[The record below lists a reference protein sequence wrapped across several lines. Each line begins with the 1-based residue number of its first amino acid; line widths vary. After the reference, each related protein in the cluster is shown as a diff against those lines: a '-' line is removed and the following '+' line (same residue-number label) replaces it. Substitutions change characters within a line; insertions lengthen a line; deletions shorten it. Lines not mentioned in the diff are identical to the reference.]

1 MTPPRPLL
9 LARELGH
16 RFADGAWAF
25 RRVEFSVAGSE
36 IIVLAGRNGA
46 GKTIL
51 AKCLSGLLDSTE
63 GAVLYEGKGLAS
75 YKESPAS
82 RVGYVF
88 QDSRLQAVGDTVLDD
103 ASFGPA
109 NLGMEPG
116 EARSRAEAAI
126 ARCGLGSRSLSF
138 VHTLSGG
145 ESRRLAVAGIVAMSP
160 GVVILDEPFA
170 NLDRDGV
177 RSVLEIIVELR
188 RGGTAIVVV
197 THELEKVLGI
207 ADRLDI
213 MDDGSIAASGTPAE
227 VLATGIERFGLRDPF
242 RSVRG
247 VGDLQWLE

>member
-1 MTPPRPLL
+1 MMTPRPTLS
-9 LARELGH
+9 ARALGL

-25 RRVEFSVAGSE
+25 RRVDFSVAPRE
-36 IIVLAGRNGA
+36 IVVVAGRNGA

-51 AKCLSGLLDSTE
+51 AKCLAGLIYPTE
-63 GAVLYEGKGLAS
+63 GEVVYEERALAS
-75 YKESPAS
+75 YKESPAA

-88 QDSRLQAVGDTVLDD
+88 QDARLQAVGDTVADD

-109 NLGMEPG
+109 NLGVEPR
-116 EARSRAEAAI
+116 EARIRADTAI
-126 ARCGLGSRSLSF
+126 ARCGLQARAASF

-145 ESRRLAVAGIVAMSP
+145 ESRRLAVAGIVAMGP

-177 RSVLEIIVELR
+177 RSVLEIVVDLA

-213 MDDGSIAASGTPAE
+213 MDGGEIAESGNPGAI
-227 VLATGIERFGLRDPF
+227 LAKGIERYGLRDPL
-242 RSVRG
+242 SPNRG
-247 VGDLQWLE
+247 VEDLQWLD